1 MYPKECEKK
10 NELVLVVGQE
20 LIQWPCSECVL
31 WNLLLVV
38 DATSCPSIHPSI
50 ATSCPSIHPSIATS
64 CPSVHPF
71 IFRSCFHSALPLG
84 FRCCVA
90 SLSRTDKTTKPL
102 CLCLCLCLCLASP
115 MAMAIS
121 KSKILARN
129 HLTASTSRL
138 VDGSMLKVRR
148 SLLPLFFPFFLPF
161 AFFFSRCYRLFLRSL
176 VM

>member
-1 MYPKECEKK
+1 MHGMHADEFPSSEFENQYLDNQMSQLCLFKVGVYLYPKECEKK

-38 DATSCPSIHPSI
+38 D

-102 CLCLCLCLCLASP
+102 CLCLC
-115 MAMAIS
+115 
-121 KSKILARN
+121 
-129 HLTASTSRL
+129 RL
-138 VDGSMLKVRR
+138 
-148 SLLPLFFPFFLPF
+148 
-161 AFFFSRCYRLFLRSL
+161 LFLSL
-176 VM
+176 ESSTPLLVLTLIFQY